1 MKDYGP
7 NDIRN
12 VGLVS
17 HQSTGKTTLVEGML
31 FAAGAVT
38 RLGTID
44 DGTTT
49 SDYRQDEIDRK
60 ISISAAL
67 MTIDWKKCKFNL
79 LDLPGYPD
87 FIGEVY
93 CGIRVTDLAVVLL
106 NGVSGIE
113 VGTDMAWEV
122 LEKNKSPRLFFVNR
136 LDKEHADFSKVVAE
150 TQEAYGFSVIPVQ
163 FPASE
168 GEGFDAVI
176 DLLTMKKLT
185 FQTDGSGKYKIEEI
199 PADLKGRADE
209 MRNALIE
216 KIAEADDA
224 ILEKYFDAGELTAEE
239 ITRGLRA
246 GIRNASIYPVLCG
259 AANRNIGSIPL
270 LDFIAD
276 YGPAPSDRP
285 AVAAVDAGGTAVEVA
300 TDVKA
305 PFSGLIFKTLS
316 EMHVGEL
323 SLIRVY
329 SGQIKSGDEVL
340 NTSNNVTEKIGQ
352 IYELNGRNRKEM
364 GTLIAGD
371 IAALV
376 KLRNTHT
383 NNTLADRK
391 KPVVFPAVIFP
402 EPVVQVAVTPKS
414 KGDED
419 KISSGL
425 HTLNETDPS
434 FTIEINP
441 ELKQTVL
448 SGQGEIHLAVIVNR
462 LKERYGV
469 EVEQK
474 KPRIPYRETITG
486 KADEKYRHKKQ
497 TGGAGQFAE
506 VWMRIE
512 PLPRG
517 AGFEFESQIVG
528 GSISGP
534 FIPSIEKGVRQILE
548 EGAIAGYRIVD
559 VKAIVYDGKEH
570 PVDSKDIAF
579 QIAGREVFKMCVQS
593 AKPILLEPIY
603 DIEVKCPE
611 ENMGDIMGDLN
622 SRRGR
627 IMGMESIGRFQVV
640 KAKIPLAELHNYS
653 STLRSLTQGR
663 ASYTRK
669 FSHYDPMPKEVEAKV
684 IAEAQA
690 EKAAAH

>member
-1 MKDYGP
+1 VKDYGP

-17 HQSTGKTTLVEGML
+17 HQSTGKSTLVEGML

-38 RLGTID
+38 RLGSID

-60 ISISAAL
+60 ISISASL
-67 MTIDWKKCKFNL
+67 MTIDWKKCKFNI

-87 FIGEVY
+87 FLGEVH
-93 CGIRVTDLAVVLL
+93 CAVRVIDLAVVLL

-113 VGTDMAWEV
+113 VGTDMACEI
-122 LEKNKSPRLFFVNR
+122 LEKNKSPRLIFINR
-136 LDKEHADFSKVVAE
+136 LDKEHANFNKIVASA
-150 TQEAYGFSVIPVQ
+150 QEAFGFSVIPVQ
-163 FPASE
+163 FPVSE
-168 GEGFDAVI
+168 GESFDAVI
-176 DLLTMKKLT
+176 DLLAMKKLT
-185 FQTDGSGKYKIEEI
+185 FQTDGSGKFKIEEI
-199 PADLKGRADE
+199 PAELKGKADG
-209 MRNALIE
+209 MHNALIE

-224 ILEKYFDAGELTAEE
+224 ILEKYFEAGELTPEE
-239 ITRGLRA
+239 ISQGLRA
-246 GIRNASIYPVLCG
+246 GIRNATICPVLCG
-259 AANRNIGSIPL
+259 AANKNMGSAPL
-270 LDFIAD
+270 LDFISE
-276 YGPAPSDRP
+276 YGPSPADRP
-285 AVAAVDAGGTAVEVA
+285 AAVAKDGAGAEVTIK
-300 TDVKA
+300 TDLKA
-305 PFSGLIFKTLS
+305 PFSGFIFKTLS

-329 SGQIKSGDEVL
+329 SGQVKSGEEVL
-340 NTSNNVTEKIGQ
+340 NTTNNITEKIGQ
-352 IYELNGRNRKEM
+352 IYELNGKNRKEM
-364 GTLIAGD
+364 GALIAGD

-391 KPVVFPAVIFP
+391 KPVVFAPVAFP
-402 EPVVQVAVTPKS
+402 EPVVQVAITPKS

-474 KPRIPYRETITG
+474 KPKIPYRETITS

-517 AGFEFESQIVG
+517 SGFEFESQIVG

-534 FIPSIEKGVRQILE
+534 FIPSIEKGVRQMLD

-603 DIEVKCPE
+603 DIEIKCPE
-611 ENMGDIMGDLN
+611 DNMGDIMGDLN

-627 IMGMESIGRFQVV
+627 IMGMESIGHFQVV

-669 FSHYDPMPKEVEAKV
+669 FSHYDPMPKEVEVKV
-684 IAEAQA
+684 IAESQA

>member
-1 MKDYGP
+1 VKDYGP

-17 HQSTGKTTLVEGML
+17 HQSTGKSTLVEGML

-49 SDYRQDEIDRK
+49 SDYRQDEIERK

-67 MTIDWKKCKFNL
+67 MTVDWKKNKFNI

-87 FIGEVY
+87 FIGEVH
-93 CGIRVTDLAVVLL
+93 CAVRVTDLAVILL

-113 VGTDMAWEV
+113 VGTDMAWEI

-136 LDKEHADFSKVVAE
+136 LDKEHSSFKKVVAE
-150 TQEAYGFSVIPVQ
+150 TQEAYGFGVIPVQ
-163 FPASE
+163 FPVNE
-168 GEGFDAVI
+168 GDGFNAVI
-176 DLLTMKKLT
+176 DLLSMKKLT
-185 FQTDGSGKYKIEEI
+185 FQTDGSGKFKSEDV
-199 PADLKGRADE
+199 PADLQGQAEE

-224 ILEKYFDAGELTAEE
+224 ILEKYFEAGELTPDE
-239 ITRGLRA
+239 ITQGLRA
-246 GIRNASIYPVLCG
+246 GIRNATIYPVLCG
-259 AANRNIGSIPL
+259 AAAKNIGSVPL
-270 LDFIAD
+270 LDFISD

-285 AVAAVDAGGTAVEVA
+285 AAAA
-300 TDVKA
+300 TDGSGAEVKIQTDEKA
-305 PFSGLIFKTLS
+305 PFSGFIFKTLS

-329 SGQIKSGDEVL
+329 SGQIKSGDEVS
-340 NTSNNVTEKIGQ
+340 NTSNNITEKIGQ
-352 IYELNGRNRKEM
+352 IYELNGRNRKEK
-364 GTLIAGD
+364 GNLIAGD
-371 IAALV
+371 IGALV

-434 FTIEINP
+434 FTIEVNP

-474 KPRIPYRETITG
+474 KPKIPYRETITS
-486 KADEKYRHKKQ
+486 KSDEKYRHKKQ

-512 PLPRG
+512 PMPRG
-517 AGFEFESQIVG
+517 DGFLFESHIVG

-579 QIAGREVFKMCVQS
+579 QIAGREVFKMCVQA

-669 FSHYDPMPKEVEAKV
+669 FSHYDPMPKEVETKV

>member
-7 NDIRN
+7 TDIRN
-12 VGLVS
+12 IGLVS
-17 HQSTGKTTLVEGML
+17 HQSTGKSTLIEGML
-31 FAAGAVT
+31 FAAGAIS
-38 RLGTID
+38 RLGAID

-60 ISISAAL
+60 ISISASL
-67 MTIDWKKCKFNL
+67 MTVDWKKNKFNI
-79 LDLPGYPD
+79 LDMPGYPD
-87 FIGEVY
+87 FIGEVH
-93 CGIRVTDLAVVLL
+93 CGVRVTDLTVVLL

-113 VGTDMAWEV
+113 VGTDMACEI
-122 LEKNKSPRLFFVNR
+122 LAKYKAPRLLFVNR
-136 LDKEHADFSKVVAE
+136 LDKEHSNFKKVFADA
-150 TQEAYGFSVIPVQ
+150 QEAYGFGVIALQIPVN
-163 FPASE
+163 E
-168 GEGFDAVI
+168 GEGFNAVI
-176 DLLTMKKLT
+176 DLLTSKKLT
-185 FQTDGSGKYKIEEI
+185 FQNDGSGKYKVEEV
-199 PADLKGRADE
+199 PAELVSSVNE

-224 ILEKYFDAGELTAEE
+224 ILEKYFEAGELTPDE
-239 ITRGLRA
+239 IGKGLRA
-246 GIRNASIYPVLCG
+246 GLISGSICPVLCG
-259 AANRNIGSIPL
+259 SAARNMGTAPL
-270 LDFIAD
+270 LDFISE
-276 YGPAPSDRP
+276 YGPSPADRP
-285 AVAAVDAGGTAVEVA
+285 AVVARDAAGAEVA
-300 TDVKA
+300 IKTDEKT
-305 PFSGLIFKTLS
+305 PFSGFIFKTLS

-340 NTSNNVTEKIGQ
+340 NTSNNITEKIGQ
-352 IYELNGRNRKEM
+352 IYELNGKNRKEK
-364 GTLIAGD
+364 GNLIAGD
-371 IAALV
+371 IGALV
-376 KLRNTHT
+376 KLKHTHT
-383 NNTLADRK
+383 SNSLCDRK
-391 KPVVFPAVIFP
+391 KPVVFTPLEFP
-402 EPVVQVAVTPKS
+402 EPVVQVAITPKS

-434 FTIEINP
+434 FTIEVNS

-474 KPRIPYRETITG
+474 KPKIAYRETITS

-517 AGFEFESQIVG
+517 SGFEFESKIVG

-534 FIPSIEKGVRQILE
+534 FIPSIEKGVRQMLD

-627 IMGMESIGRFQVV
+627 IVGMESTGRFQVV
-640 KAKIPLAELHNYS
+640 RAKIPLAELHNYS

-669 FSHYDPMPKEVEAKV
+669 FSHYDPMPKEVEVKV
-684 IAEAQA
+684 IAESQA

>member
-17 HQSTGKTTLVEGML
+17 HQSTGKSTLVEGML
-31 FAAGAVT
+31 FAAGAIT
-38 RLGTID
+38 RMGTID
-44 DGTTT
+44 DGSTT
-49 SDYRQDEIDRK
+49 SDYRQDEIERK
-60 ISISAAL
+60 ISISASL
-67 MTIDWKKCKFNL
+67 LTFDWKKSKFNL

-87 FIGEVY
+87 FIGEVH
-93 CGIRVTDLAVVLL
+93 CGLRVSDLAVVLL
-106 NGVSGIE
+106 NGVAGIE
-113 VGTDMAWEV
+113 VGTDMGWEIIN
-122 LEKNKSPRLFFVNR
+122 KNQTPRLIFVNR
-136 LDKEHADFSKVVAE
+136 LDKEHAKFAKVVAE
-150 TQEAYGFSVIPVQ
+150 AQEAYGFGVIPVQ
-163 FPASE
+163 FPVSE
-168 GEGFDAVI
+168 GETFNAVI
-176 DLLTMKKLT
+176 DLLQMKKLT
-185 FQTDGSGKYKIEEI
+185 FQNDGSGKFKVEEI
-199 PADLKGRADE
+199 PAELMGKAEE
-209 MRNALIE
+209 MHNALIE

-224 ILEKYFDAGELTAEE
+224 ILEKYFEAGELDPEE
-239 ITRGLRA
+239 ITKGLRA
-246 GIRNASIYPVLCG
+246 GLLSGSICPVLCG
-259 AANRNIGSIPL
+259 SASRNMGTTAL
-270 LDFIAD
+270 LDFISD
-276 YGPAPSDRP
+276 YGPSPAERP
-285 AVAAVDAGGTAVEVA
+285 AAAAKDSNGQAVQIKIDE
-300 TDVKA
+300 KA
-305 PFSGLIFKTLS
+305 PFSGFVFKTLS

-323 SLIRVY
+323 SLIRLY
-329 SGQIKSGDEVL
+329 SGQIKSGDEVA
-340 NTSNNVTEKIGQ
+340 NASNNITEKIGQ
-352 IYELNGRNRKEM
+352 IYELNGKNRKEK
-364 GTLIAGD
+364 GALIAGD
-371 IAALV
+371 IGALV
-376 KLRNTHT
+376 KLKNTHT
-383 NNTLADRK
+383 NNTLADRRK
-391 KPVVFPAVIFP
+391 AVVFDPVLFP

-434 FTIEINP
+434 FTIEVNS

-474 KPRIPYRETITG
+474 KPRIAYKETITG

-517 AGFEFESQIVG
+517 GGFEFESQIVG

-534 FIPSIEKGVRQILE
+534 FIPSIEKGVRQMLE

-611 ENMGDIMGDLN
+611 DHMGDIMGDLN

-627 IMGMESIGRFQVV
+627 IMGMESTGRFQVV
-640 KAKIPLAELHNYS
+640 RAKIPLAELHNYS

-669 FSHYDPMPKEVEAKV
+669 FSHYDPMPKEVETKV

>member
-7 NDIRN
+7 SDIRN
-12 VGLVS
+12 VGFVS
-17 HQSTGKTTLVEGML
+17 HQSTGKTTLTEGML
-31 FAAGAVT
+31 FSAGAVS

-49 SDYRQDEIDRK
+49 SDYRQDEIERK

-67 MTIDWKKCKFNL
+67 LTSDWKKCKFNI

-87 FIGEVY
+87 FIGEVH
-93 CGIRVTDLAVVLL
+93 CGARVVDLAVVLL

-113 VGTDMAWEV
+113 VGTDMAWEI
-122 LEKNKSPRLFFVNR
+122 LEKLKSPRLLFINR
-136 LDKEHADFSKVVAE
+136 LDKEHAKFDTVVAE
-150 TQEAYGFSVIPVQ
+150 IQEAYGHSVIPAQ
-163 FPASE
+163 FPVNE
-168 GEGFDAVI
+168 GEGFSAIV
-176 DLLTMKKLT
+176 DLLTMKQWS
-185 FQTDGSGKYKIEEI
+185 FQTDGSGKYKIEDI
-199 PADLKGRADE
+199 PANLQGKADG

-216 KIAEADDA
+216 KIAESDDE
-224 ILEKYFDAGELTAEE
+224 ILEKYFEAGELTPEQ
-239 ITRGLRA
+239 ITQGLRA
-246 GIRNASIYPVLCG
+246 GIRNATIFPVLCG
-259 AANRNIGSIPL
+259 AASKNMGSIPL
-270 LDFIAD
+270 LDFISD
-276 YGPAPSDRP
+276 YGPAPNDRP
-285 AVAAVDAGGTAVEVA
+285 PVLASDSAGAELRIKLDDKA
-300 TDVKA
+300 T
-305 PFSGLIFKTLS
+305 FSGFIFKTLS

-329 SGQIKSGDEVL
+329 SGQIKSGDEVI
-340 NTSNNVTEKIGQ
+340 NTCNNITEKIGQ
-352 IYELNGRNRKEM
+352 IYELNGRNRKEK
-364 GTLIAGD
+364 GNLIAGD
-371 IAALV
+371 IGALV

-383 NNTLADRK
+383 NNTLSDRK
-391 KPVVFPAVIFP
+391 TQVLFPAVIFP

-474 KPRIPYRETITG
+474 KPKIPYRETITS
-486 KADEKYRHKKQ
+486 KSDEKYRHKKQ

-506 VWMRIE
+506 VWMRAE
-512 PLPRG
+512 PMPRG
-517 AGFEFESQIVG
+517 EGFEFESQIVG
-528 GSISGP
+528 GAISGP

-611 ENMGDIMGDLN
+611 DNMGDIMGDLN

-669 FSHYDPMPKEVEAKV
+669 FSHYDPMPKEIEAKV

>member
-1 MKDYGP
+1 
-7 NDIRN
+7 
-12 VGLVS
+12 
-17 HQSTGKTTLVEGML
+17 
-31 FAAGAVT
+31 F
-38 RLGTID
+38 
-44 DGTTT
+44 
-49 SDYRQDEIDRK
+49 
-60 ISISAAL
+60 
-67 MTIDWKKCKFNL
+67 
-79 LDLPGYPD
+79 
-87 FIGEVY
+87 
-93 CGIRVTDLAVVLL
+93 L
-106 NGVSGIE
+106 NGVSGVE
-113 VGTDMAWEV
+113 VGTDLAWDII
-122 LEKNKSPRLFFVNR
+122 EKNKGPRLFFINR
-136 LDKEHADFSKVVAE
+136 LDKEHASFSKVVANA
-150 TQEAYGFSVIPVQ
+150 QEAYGNSAIPVQ
-163 FPASE
+163 FPVKE
-168 GEGFDAVI
+168 GETFDAVV
-176 DLLTMKKLT
+176 DLLTMKKVT
-185 FQTDGSGKYKIEEI
+185 FQSDGSGKYKSEEI
-199 PADLKGRADE
+199 PADLKGKAEE

-216 KIAEADDA
+216 KIAEADDT
-224 ILEKYFDAGELTAEE
+224 ILEKYFEAGELTPEE
-239 ITRGLRA
+239 TAQGLRA
-246 GIRNASIYPVLCG
+246 GIRNATIFPILCG
-259 AANRNIGSIPL
+259 AAAKNYGSTLL
-270 LDFIAD
+270 LDFISD
-276 YGPAPSDRP
+276 YGPSPIDRP
-285 AVAAVDAGGTAVEVA
+285 AAPAKDGAGAEITIA
-300 TDVKA
+300 TDEKA
-305 PFSGLIFKTLS
+305 PFSGFIFKTLS

-323 SLIRVY
+323 SLIRIY
-329 SGQIKSGDEVL
+329 SGQIKPGDEVL
-340 NTSNNVTEKIGQ
+340 NTSNNISEKIGQ
-352 IYELNGRNRKEM
+352 IYELNGRNRKEK
-364 GTLIAGD
+364 GNLIAGD
-371 IAALV
+371 IGALV

-383 NNTLADRK
+383 NNTLSDRRK
-391 KPVVFPAVIFP
+391 QVVFPPVAFP

-434 FTIEINP
+434 FTIEVNP

-474 KPRIPYRETITG
+474 KPKIPYRETITG
-486 KADEKYRHKKQ
+486 KSDEKYRHKKQ

-512 PLPRG
+512 PQPRG
-517 AGFEFESQIVG
+517 AGFEFESHIVG

-559 VKAIVYDGKEH
+559 VKAMVYDGKEH

-579 QIAGREVFKMCVQS
+579 QIAGREVFKMCVQA

-603 DIEVKCPE
+603 DVEIKCPE

-640 KAKIPLAELHNYS
+640 KAKVPLAELHGYS

-663 ASYTRK
+663 ANYTRK

-690 EKAAAH
+690 EKAAAQ

>member
-17 HQSTGKTTLVEGML
+17 HQSTGKSTLVEGML
-31 FAAGAVT
+31 FAAGAIT

-44 DGTTT
+44 DGSTT
-49 SDYRQDEIDRK
+49 SDYRPDEIDRK

-67 MTIDWKKCKFNL
+67 MTIDWKKNKFNL

-87 FIGEVY
+87 FIGEVH
-93 CGIRVTDLAVVLL
+93 CALRVTDLTIVLV
-106 NGVSGIE
+106 NGVSGVE
-113 VGTDMAWEV
+113 VGTDLAWEI
-122 LEKNKSPRLFFVNR
+122 LEKNKGPRVLFINR
-136 LDKEHADFSKVVAE
+136 LDKEHANFSKVVAHA
-150 TQEAYGFSVIPVQ
+150 QEAYGFSAIPVQ
-163 FPASE
+163 FPVKE
-168 GEGFDAVI
+168 GETFDAIV

-185 FQTDGSGKYKIEEI
+185 FQADGSGKYKSEEI
-199 PADLKGRADE
+199 PADLQGKAEE

-224 ILEKYFDAGELTAEE
+224 ILEKYLNTMELSPDE
-239 ITRGLRA
+239 IIQGLRA
-246 GIRNASIYPVLCG
+246 GIRNATIFPILCG
-259 AANRNIGSIPL
+259 SAAKNIGSAPL
-270 LDFIAD
+270 LDFICE
-276 YGPAPSDRP
+276 YGPSPSDRP
-285 AVAAVDAGGTAVEVA
+285 AALAADNTGAEVKVA
-300 TDVKA
+300 TDDKA
-305 PFSGLIFKTLS
+305 PFSGFIFKTLS

-329 SGQIKSGDEVL
+329 SGQIKAGDEVL
-340 NTSNNVTEKIGQ
+340 NTSNNITEKIGQ
-352 IYELNGRNRKEM
+352 IYELNGRNRKEK
-364 GTLIAGD
+364 GNLIAGD
-371 IAALV
+371 IGALV

-383 NNTLADRK
+383 NNTLSDRRK
-391 KPVVFPAVIFP
+391 QVVFPAVVFP

-434 FTIEINP
+434 FTIEVNS

-486 KADEKYRHKKQ
+486 KSDEKYRHKKQ

-512 PLPRG
+512 PMPRG
-517 AGFEFESQIVG
+517 GGFEFESQIVG

-603 DIEVKCPE
+603 DVEIKCPE

-627 IMGMESIGRFQVV
+627 IMGMESTGRFQVV
-640 KAKIPLAELHNYS
+640 KAKIPLAELHGYS

-663 ASYTRK
+663 ANYSRK

-690 EKAAAH
+690 EKAAAQ